1 MLATLIMLA
10 VVGAAPA
17 SAVPAAV
24 AAEGAPDAEAA
35 IVIVG
40 ERVKR
45 SLKDTPASV
54 RPITDHELSAMAAD
68 RLDQVLAGIPNV
80 VIGNGSEGPAIRGQN
95 STGVLQALP
104 AFLGGARPRATLE
117 IDGRAAGFQEF
128 VFGSAPLWDVHQI
141 EVFRSP
147 LTVTHG
153 RNSIGGGIVITTND
167 PTYKWEG
174 SGRVIAGSF
183 GTREV
188 SGAVS
193 GPIVP
198 DQLAFRLTGDI
209 RHSRTTV
216 QLADVMR
223 GANPNDDDYS
233 FLRFKLLAE
242 PRVLPGFKAIATVT
256 RTHAQSAQNVLIA
269 APFRQRR
276 FPFGGYGIFGVNVTA
291 ATVHASQQLARGQLE
306 AIVSLGESRTRRYA
320 EPSLGESRARLKDL
334 SGEVFGSIKAAES
347 ITVRG
352 GIHALNSQFK
362 QHIDLLNFFRPGI
375 GDFRDRQ
382 RSFGAFAEAEVAL
395 TERLDFSAG
404 GRFQEDRQRRVGA
417 LVGPVTLPI
426 DVDLRFSAW
435 LPKLTATYA
444 VSRRVKA
451 GILVQRAYNPGG
463 ATLAAFDTGELDTFK
478 AEYLWDYEAF
488 LKGDF
493 AGGRV
498 TFAANIFYN
507 AYTDAQRGVVVPL
520 VAPNGEVF
528 YTYRLN
534 NVPKSST
541 RGAELEFGW
550 RPHRRLALSA
560 GVGLLRSRLASGQSS
575 DGDIIGR
582 EFERAPHLTASASA
596 DWSPTRRLRLSGQ
609 LRYHSGYFSD
619 DFDSPELR
627 VGSAALVDARVAYE
641 VGKFTLFGYARNVFD
656 SFKVTYRF
664 DPTVIEAEDPRTFGV
679 GIEARFQAN

>member
-10 VVGAAPA
+10 RVGAASDA
-17 SAVPAAV
+17 PAAV
-24 AAEGAPDAEAA
+24 AAEGEAVAEAP

-45 SLKDTPASV
+45 SLKDTSASV
-54 RPITDHELSAMAAD
+54 RPVTERELSAMAAD
-68 RLDQVLAGIPNV
+68 RVDQVLAGIPNV
-80 VIGNGSEGPAIRGQN
+80 VIGNGSEGPSIRGQN
-95 STGVLQALP
+95 STGVLQSLP

-153 RNSIGGGIVITTND
+153 RNSIGGGIVISTND
-167 PTYKWEG
+167 PTYGWEG
-174 SGRVIAGSF
+174 GGRAIVGSF
-183 GTREV
+183 GTREL
-188 SGAVS
+188 SGVVS
-193 GPIVP
+193 GPIAP
-198 DQLAFRLTGDI
+198 DQLSFRLAGDI
-209 RHSRTTV
+209 RHARTTV
-216 QLADVMR
+216 RLADVMR

-233 FLRFKLLAE
+233 FLRFKVLAE
-242 PRVLPGFKAIATVT
+242 PRALPGFKAIAAVV
-256 RTHAQSAQNVLIA
+256 RTHSQAAQDVLIA

-276 FPFGGYGIFGVNVTA
+276 YPFGGYGIFGVNVTA
-291 ATVHASQQLARGQLE
+291 ATVHASQQVASGQLE
-306 AIVSLGESRTRRYA
+306 AIVSLGESRTRRFA
-320 EPSLGESRARLKDL
+320 EPSFGESRARLRDL
-334 SGEVFGSIKAAES
+334 SGDVFGSVKVGEG
-347 ITVRG
+347 ITLRG

-375 GDFRDRQ
+375 GDFRDHQ
-382 RSFGAFAEAEVAL
+382 RSFGAFAEAEVAV
-395 TERLDFSAG
+395 TERLNVSAG
-404 GRFQEDRQRRVGA
+404 GRYQEDRQRRAGA

-444 VSRRVKA
+444 VSGRLKA

-478 AEYLWDYEAF
+478 AEHLWDYEAF
-488 LKGDF
+488 IKGDF

-498 TFAANIFYN
+498 TIAANIFYN

-520 VAPNGEVF
+520 VAPDGELF
-528 YTYRLN
+528 FTYRLN
-534 NVPKSST
+534 NVPRSST
-541 RGAELEFGW
+541 RGAEVELGW
-550 RPHRRLALSA
+550 LPHRGLVLSA
-560 GVGLLRSRLASGQSS
+560 GVGLLRSRLASGQST

-582 EFERAPHLTASASA
+582 EFERAPHFTASASA
-596 DWSPTRRLRLSGQ
+596 DWSPARRLRLSSQ

-627 VGSAALVDARVAYE
+627 VGSAALLDARVAYE
-641 VGKFTLFGYARNVFD
+641 VGKYTLFGYARNVLD
-656 SFKVTYRF
+656 SFIVNYRL
-664 DPTVIEAEDPRTFGV
+664 DPTVVEAEDPRTFGI
-679 GIEARFQAN
+679 GIEARF